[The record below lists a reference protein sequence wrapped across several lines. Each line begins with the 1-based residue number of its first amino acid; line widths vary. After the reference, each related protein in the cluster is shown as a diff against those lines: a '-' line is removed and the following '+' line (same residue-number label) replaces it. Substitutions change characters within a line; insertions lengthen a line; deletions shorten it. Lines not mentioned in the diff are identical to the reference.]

1 MDFEYCETKPIDL
14 LNSDGHVHSIGRGAM
29 SWDIWLQCFHEG
41 EVAKFPSA
49 IVHKAFQ
56 PFAVREDRGDEEGE
70 GHWRLF
76 GTGSHTTMSMDD
88 GPMVEG
94 LAINRP
100 AGPPEFW
107 EALLGVMR
115 QTSTVFY
122 WPGEGAAVADAAVI
136 PHLPP
141 ELVKGVG
148 GVTVVSTIEE
158 LFDLMKKA

>member
-1 MDFEYCETKPIDL
+1 ML
-14 LNSDGHVHSIGRGAM
+14 SRGRGCEI
-29 SWDIWLQCFHEG
+29 SLGDRPQS
-41 EVAKFPSA
+41 VS
-49 IVHKAFQ
+49 
-56 PFAVREDRGDEEGE
+56 PFAVRENRGDEEGE
-70 GHWRLF
+70 GRWRLF
-76 GTGSHTTMSMDD
+76 GIGSHTTMSMDD
-88 GPMVEG
+88 GAMVEG

-107 EALLGVMR
+107 EALLDVMR
-115 QTSTVFY
+115 QTSTVLY

-148 GVTVVSTIEE
+148 GVTVTTIEE